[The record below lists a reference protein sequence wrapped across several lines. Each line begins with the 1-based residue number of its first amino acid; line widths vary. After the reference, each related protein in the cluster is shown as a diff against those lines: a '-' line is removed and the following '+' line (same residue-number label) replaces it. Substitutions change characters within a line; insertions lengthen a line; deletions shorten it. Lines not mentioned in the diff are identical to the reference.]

1 MRLAYHRAALFLA
14 PIAISIILVTIA
26 TGRSAP
32 FPIQYPALERT
43 QGLLILFLQCG
54 TAVCAS
60 HIAQKHMRRTATR
73 QDAELHELE
82 KRYHLLADHATDLIA
97 VVGQDECI
105 RYASPSFDSVMG
117 HDPTALIGHNIRD
130 YIHPDDLITVYRSGV
145 DTSVNAAA
153 HIIVRLRHANGTWL
167 WVELA
172 CFRRSTNDERE
183 IVAVG
188 RDISERKRL
197 EADLIHLHRLDSVGR
212 IAGPLMHDV
221 NNCLTGI
228 GGVAALALEA
238 LPVDHQLRE
247 DLAAIGHA
255 ADRASTLAYQLLSF
269 ARKANPAPQALDL
282 NALLHNLSPLLRP
295 LIGPDIDYAMAPA
308 PDLACVRGD
317 PAELEQ
323 VILNLVLNAR
333 DAMPG
338 GGQLR
343 IETANIALSDA
354 SASLRNDRQP
364 RAYVRLTISDTGIGM
379 DAATQ
384 ARIFEPYFTTKA
396 PGRGSGLGLATCAE
410 IVKRHNGVIHVDSA
424 LGHGT
429 KITIELP
436 CAKDQNDAPALA
448 AEADASHVSIDH
460 KS

>member
-1 MRLAYHRAALFLA
+1 MRLANHRAALFLA
-14 PIAISIILVTIA
+14 PIAISIILFTIA

-43 QGLLILFLQCG
+43 QGLLILCLQCG

-60 HIAQKHMRRTATR
+60 YVARKHIRRTAMR
-73 QDAELHELE
+73 QDAALHELE
-82 KRYHLLADHATDLIA
+82 ERYHLLADHAADLIA
-97 VVGQDECI
+97 VVGQDGCI
-105 RYASPSFDSVMG
+105 RYASPSFDSMTG
-117 HDPTALIGHNIRD
+117 HDPTALIGHSVRD
-130 YIHPDDLITVYRSGV
+130 YIHPDDLITIHRSVV
-145 DTSVNAAA
+145 DASISAAA
-153 HIIVRLRHANGTWL
+153 HIIVRLRHANGAWL

-172 CFRRSTNDERE
+172 CFQRGIDDERE

-197 EADLIHLHRLDSVGR
+197 EADLVHLHRLDSVGR
-212 IAGPLMHDV
+212 IAGPVMHDV

-238 LPVDHQLRE
+238 LPLDHQLRD
-247 DLAAIGHA
+247 DLEAIGHA
-255 ADRASTLAYQLLSF
+255 ADRASALAYQLLSF

-282 NALLHNLSPLLRP
+282 NALLHSLEPLLRP
-295 LIGPDIDYAMAPA
+295 LIGPGIDYVMAPA
-308 PDLACVRGD
+308 SDLRWVRGD

-323 VILNLVLNAR
+323 VVLNLILNAR

-343 IETANIALSDA
+343 IETTNIALSDA
-354 SASLRNDRQP
+354 SASLRNDHQP
-364 RAYVRLTISDTGIGM
+364 GAYVRLTISDTGIGM

-410 IVKRHNGVIHVDSA
+410 IVKRHNGIIRVDSTY
-424 LGHGT
+424 GHGT
-429 KITIELP
+429 NITIDLP
-436 CAKDQNDAPALA
+436 CIKEETDVPALA
-448 AEADASHVSIDH
+448 AEADTSHVCIDH
-460 KS
+460 